1 MINSKSFRNRAVSA
15 CLVLLVFAE
24 GLCAQSPP
32 EPAGDKL
39 LQIVPAESL
48 FCVRVNNF
56 EYTLNTVDQFLMGVS
71 PMPMGFSI
79 LARAQLAKVLG
90 NPELNGVNMAGDFAA
105 FAALTGEPTEANPL
119 QNIFVA
125 VLAPVTDFQQLIG
138 GNPNCGPTDANGVS
152 KITITD
158 PSGKSTTMLT
168 AQLDGYA
175 LISSANNY
183 DKLVTTAKSIS
194 TAKPAGL
201 AGVLDAAE
209 TKTAVNEPLWAYGNV
224 QLASKTFGPLV
235 FGQLEKIKT
244 MMEGAKSSRQGPM
257 GNPAAVM
264 NMYAKVLELLM
275 KEMRSLSITISPK
288 QNACNLTIS
297 ASAVAETDMAN
308 MLVADA
314 SAGQENKLL
323 GYLKDGAAMNLAF
336 KMNKAFYNQLNNKGI
351 DIIAAIADANTTA
364 EDITKLKTLAADSV
378 SAVGESMVC
387 SFSTNTKTKPPFE
400 AKYVIDVNDQKTF
413 DKVMEEAAE
422 MMSSGPLA
430 DLYKSMGMETS
441 YTIRRAVDIYK
452 GIPIDSAKLVIKST
466 EPNSPQGQILDK
478 MYGGGIEYR
487 WGIVKVAGLCACVIG
502 GDANSAIHQLIDEVK
517 AGGRK
522 PTQQQLADEVKA
534 ALELLPQANKADFV
548 GTYNF
553 LRLLKMTTAMA
564 PVPMPEVDIQTK
576 SNIAFAGKIG
586 NGRMAMDIAV
596 PKEHLTELTTA
607 FQAMA
612 QQQQKTMMQQPAED
626 KDAEPDKDQA
636 DSQPVDMHDAVWVK
650 CKNPDCEAEYQMS
663 QTTYY
668 EYLRKH
674 RDPASPQ
681 APSPVC
687 KVCGQE
693 SIALAVKC
701 EKCGSVFF
709 KGAVPHDF
717 ADRCPKCNYSK
728 TEEERKK
735 ARQQEQA
742 E

>member
-1 MINSKSFRNRAVSA
+1 MINSKRYRNTVVSA

-39 LQIVPAESL
+39 LQIIPAESL

-56 EYTLNTVDQFLMGVS
+56 EYTLNTIDQFLMGVS

-79 LARAQLAKVLG
+79 LARTQLAKVLG
-90 NPELNGVNMAGDFAA
+90 SPELNGVNMAGNFAA
-105 FAALTGEPTEANPL
+105 FAALTGKQTETNPIL
-119 QNIFVA
+119 NIFVA
-125 VLAPVTDFQQLIG
+125 VLIPVTDFQQLITS
-138 GNPNCGPTDANGVS
+138 NPNCGPTDANGVS

-158 PSGKSTTMLT
+158 TSGKSNTMLT

-183 DKLVTTAKSIS
+183 DKLITIAKSIS
-194 TAKPAGL
+194 TAKPSGL
-201 AGVLDAAE
+201 ASVLDAAE
-209 TKTAVNEPLWAYGNV
+209 TKPAMNEPLWAYGNV

-244 MMEGAKSSRQGPM
+244 MMEGMKSSGQGPM

-264 NMYAKVLELLM
+264 NMYTKLLELLM
-275 KEMRSLSITISPK
+275 KEMQSLSLTVKPAP
-288 QNACNLTIS
+288 NACNLTIS
-297 ASAVAETDMAN
+297 ASAVAGTDMAN

-314 SAGQENKLL
+314 SADQENKLL
-323 GYLKDGAAMNLAF
+323 GYLEDGAAMNLAF
-336 KMNKAFYNQLNNKGI
+336 KMNKTFWNQLNNKGI
-351 DIIAAIADANTTA
+351 DIIAAVADTNTTA
-364 EDITKLKTLAADSV
+364 ENITKLKTLAADSL
-378 SAVGESMVC
+378 SAIGNSMVC
-387 SFSTNTKTKPPFE
+387 SFSTNTETKPPFA

-413 DKVMEEAAE
+413 DRVMEEAAE
-422 MMSSGPLA
+422 MMNSGPLA
-430 DLYKSMGMETS
+430 DLNKSMGMETS
-441 YTIRRAVDIYK
+441 YTIQRAVDIYK
-452 GIPIDSAKLVIKST
+452 GVSIDSARLVMKST
-466 EPNSPQGQILDK
+466 EPNSPQGQMLDK

-487 WGIVKVAGLCACVIG
+487 WGMVKVAGLCACVIG

-517 AGGRK
+517 ASRQK
-522 PTQQQLADEVKA
+522 PMQQQLADEVKA

-564 PVPMPEVDIQTK
+564 PVPIPQMDIQTK
-576 SNIAFAGKIG
+576 SNVAFSGKIG
-586 NGRMAMDIAV
+586 NGRMTMDIAL
-596 PKEHLTELTTA
+596 PKEHLTEIVAAVQTMKLQQETA
-607 FQAMA
+607 E
-612 QQQQKTMMQQPAED
+612 QPPSA
-626 KDAEPDKDQA
+626 KDTKPDKNQA
-636 DSQPVDMHDAVWVK
+636 DSQPVDIHDAIWVK
-650 CKNPDCEAEYQMS
+650 CKNPNCGAEYQMS
-663 QTTYY
+663 QTAYY
-668 EYLRKH
+668 KYLGKH
-674 RDPASPQ
+674 RDPASPKT
-681 APSPVC
+681 PSPVC
-687 KVCGQE
+687 KICGQE

-717 ADRCPKCNYSK
+717 ADKCPKCNYSK

>member
-1 MINSKSFRNRAVSA
+1 MINSKRYRNTVVSA
-15 CLVLLVFAE
+15 CLVFLVLAE
-24 GLCAQSPP
+24 GLHAQSPS
-32 EPAGDKL
+32 EPKDDKL
-39 LQIVPAESL
+39 LQIIPAESL

-56 EYTLNTVDQFLMGVS
+56 EYTLNTIDQFLMGVS

-79 LARAQLAKVLG
+79 LARTQLAKVLG
-90 NPELNGVNMAGDFAA
+90 NPELNGVNMAGNFAA
-105 FAALTGEPTEANPL
+105 FAALAGEPTETSPL

-125 VLAPVTDFQQLIG
+125 VLVPVTDYQQFIA
-138 GNPNCGPTDANGVS
+138 GNPSCGPTDANGVS

-158 PSGKSTTMLT
+158 TSGKSDTMLT

-183 DKLVTTAKSIS
+183 DKLITIAKSIS
-194 TAKPAGL
+194 TAKPSGL

-244 MMEGAKSSRQGPM
+244 MMEGMKSSGQGPV

-264 NMYAKVLELLM
+264 NMYTKILELLM
-275 KEMRSLSITISPK
+275 KEMQSLSITISPK

-323 GYLKDGAAMNLAF
+323 GYLKDGATMNLAF
-336 KMNKAFYNQLNNKGI
+336 KMNKTFYNQLNNKGI

-364 EDITKLKTLAADSV
+364 EDITKLKTLAANSL

-387 SFSTNTKTKPPFE
+387 SFSTNTETKPPFE

-422 MMSSGPLA
+422 MMNSGPLA
-430 DLYKSMGMETS
+430 DLNKSLGMETS
-441 YTIRRAVDIYK
+441 YTIQRAVDIYK

-466 EPNSPQGQILDK
+466 EPNSPQGQMLDK

-487 WGIVKVAGLCACVIG
+487 WGMVKVAGLCACVIG

-517 AGGRK
+517 ASGRK
-522 PTQQQLADEVKA
+522 PAQQQLADEVKA

-564 PVPMPEVDIQTK
+564 PVPMPEMDIQTK

-586 NGRMAMDIAV
+586 NGRMTMDIAV

-607 FQAMA
+607 FQMMS
-612 QQQQKTMMQQPAED
+612 QQQETAEQPPSA

-636 DSQPVDMHDAVWVK
+636 DSQPVDIHDAVWVK
-650 CKNPDCEAEYQMS
+650 CKGPDCGAEYQMS
-663 QTTYY
+663 QTAYY

-674 RDPASPQ
+674 RDPASPEP
-681 APSPVC
+681 PSPVC
-687 KVCGQE
+687 KVCGQK

-709 KGAVPHDF
+709 KGTVPHDF
-717 ADRCPKCNYSK
+717 ADKCPKCNYSK